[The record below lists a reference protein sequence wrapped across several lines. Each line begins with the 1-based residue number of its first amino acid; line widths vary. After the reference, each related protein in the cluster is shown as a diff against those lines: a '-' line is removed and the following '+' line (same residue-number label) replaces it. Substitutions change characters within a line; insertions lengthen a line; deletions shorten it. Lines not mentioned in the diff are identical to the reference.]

1 MLVYCDSSALV
12 KMVVDERES
21 QDLEAWLEQQGAPQ
35 LCSSVIART
44 EVVRAVR
51 RFGEDAVQLARELLR
66 DVASIDLNNQLADT
80 AADLDPT
87 VRRSLD
93 ALHLAAAV
101 RVAPSLKAML
111 SYDKRMIEAARA
123 AGLTV
128 HHPGA

>member
-51 RFGEDAVQLARELLR
+51 RFGEDAVQLARGRFRVVSATPL
-66 DVASIDLNNQLADT
+66 T
-80 AADLDPT
+80 WDPREGT
-87 VRRSLD
+87 DRAKRPGRQTRPIGDQAYV
-93 ALHLAAAV
+93 
-101 RVAPSLKAML
+101 PSPQVK
-111 SYDKRMIEAARA
+111 
-123 AGLTV
+123 G
-128 HHPGA
+128 

>member
-1 MLVYCDSSALV
+1 
-12 KMVVDERES
+12 
-21 QDLEAWLEQQGAPQ
+21 
-35 LCSSVIART
+35 VIART

-87 VRRSLD
+87 VLRSLD